1 MRCAMGRPIH
11 KLSNSQVSKL
21 KDGMNGDGGGLYL
34 RIAGNGRSWI
44 FRYARDG
51 RSHDL
56 GVGPSP
62 EISLSDA
69 RAKAFEFRKALAN
82 GVDPLA
88 QRQRDTAKVEVATV
102 MTFDDCAAA
111 YIKAHDAKWGNGKH
125 RRQWSDTLR
134 DYA

>member
-21 KDGMNGDGGGLYL
+21 KDGMHGDGGGLYL

-56 GVGPSP
+56 GVGPFP
-62 EISLSDA
+62 EIALTEA
-69 RAKAFEFRKALAN
+69 RARAFEFRQGLAR
-82 GVDPLA
+82 GGDPLA
-88 QRQRDTAKVEVATV
+88 QKREQRATARAE
-102 MTFDDCAAA
+102 AA
-111 YIKAHDAKWGNGKH
+111 KARGEAAK
-125 RRQWSDTLR
+125 
-134 DYA
+134 